1 MKWWKWTNFV
11 PGEAKH
17 ELRLVGMQHWHTILA
32 KHLAQI
38 VVFHSKFSPRGQSEL
53 LKCKALSRVIG
64 HSNIN
69 RNADKVILVHRA
81 AALNAFAANIHG
93 MALTASAKVLG
104 KDGSCEALT
113 STFWDRKL
121 LGKSKEVVASAI
133 KHKQDRF

>member
-1 MKWWKWTNFV
+1 MEVDEFCARRGQTRTVFGRDAALAHYLGQA
-11 PGEAKH
+11 PG
-17 ELRLVGMQHWHTILA
+17 
-32 KHLAQI
+32 QI

-113 STFWDRKL
+113 SYIWDRRL
-121 LGKSKEVVASAI
+121 LGKSKEIVANAM
-133 KHKQDRF
+133 KHKQDRL

>member
-1 MKWWKWTNFV
+1 MNFV
-11 PGEAKH
+11 LREAKH
-17 ELRLVGMQHWHTILA
+17 ELHLAVMQHWHTILA
-32 KHLAQI
+32 KHPARYL
-38 VVFHSKFSPRGQSEL
+38 SKFSPRAQSEL
-53 LKCKALSRVIG
+53 LKCKALSWVIG

-69 RNADKVILVHRA
+69 WNADKVILVHRA
-81 AALNAFAANIHG
+81 TALNAFAANIHG

-133 KHKQDRF
+133 KHKQDRL

>member
-1 MKWWKWTNFV
+1 MEVDIFCARRGQTRTAFGRDAALAHYLGQA
-11 PGEAKH
+11 PG
-17 ELRLVGMQHWHTILA
+17 
-32 KHLAQI
+32 QI
-38 VVFHSKFSPRGQSEL
+38 VVFHSKFSSSGQSEL

-81 AALNAFAANIHG
+81 AALNAFVANIHG

>member
-1 MKWWKWTNFV
+1 MDEFCAWRSQTRTVF
-11 PGEAKH
+11 GHDAA
-17 ELRLVGMQHWHTILA
+17 LA
-32 KHLAQI
+32 HYLGQGPSQT
-38 VVFHSKFSPRGQSEL
+38 VVFHSKFSLRRQSEL